1 MRSSTGRSI
10 FARIRSV
17 AALAVV
23 VLVGVIGLQAPAH
36 AAGVPD
42 RVVTRLDLATYVV
55 NYKNGMPSTENTNQ
69 FRWDANSP
77 AEVAEIIR
85 AMRIANQGDAAT
97 RGEAEAILQRY
108 GYNLDWIQDSASERS
123 YLVVRESVP
132 CQRCWGMYIL
142 RYDTSSAQV
151 NLAVEVPHPF
161 HDENTPELG
170 IKMFRDVDAKMFAMA
185 GTHRYNSTETRP
197 EYENSRVSD
206 MARSY
211 ESLFHKVHTNFTTSA
226 PNATHV
232 VQLHGFE
239 ERATYPDVVLSNGT
253 PEPPTRLNSFARALE
268 DEGVWAGAFDG
279 VHYTDLGATINPQA
293 KHTNSKGGHFY
304 HMEMTQWVRYS
315 TSKHTAVINALKKAM
330 FSGTPGAVA
339 DIPYAPGYNPS
350 AAAAYARKYA
360 EHPNPAYK
368 DFTNPNGDCTNF
380 VSQALLAG
388 GWKMSAPQVIIPG
401 THREPQFW
409 YYNADSPSWTW
420 TGANAWAEFAKDS
433 GRVEK
438 VRYLSDVGLGD
449 IVQWAD
455 PADRHKDHTM
465 IVTGMTDNGPLL
477 SYHTSNRL
485 DRPLWEI
492 VKDKPEK
499 TFYAWRVVN
508 TTATPLSPATTS

>member
-1 MRSSTGRSI
+1 M
-10 FARIRSV
+10 IRKV
-17 AALAVV
+17 AALTLV
-23 VLVGVIGLQAPAH
+23 VLVALVTLGGLQTPAQ

-55 NYKNGMPSTENTNQ
+55 NYKNGMPSTEDTNQ
-69 FRWDANSP
+69 FRWEADSP

-108 GYNLDWIQDSASERS
+108 GYNLDWIQDTVSERS

-239 ERATYPDVVLSNGT
+239 ERANYPDVVLSNGT
-253 PEPPTRLNSFARALE
+253 PEPEMRLDSFSKALNAN
-268 DEGVWAGAFDG
+268 DVWAGVFDG
-279 VHYTDLGATINPQA
+279 VHYPDLGATINPQA
-293 KHTNSKGGHFY
+293 KHTNGKGGFFY

-315 TSKHTAVINALKKAM
+315 TTKHTAVIEALKDAM
-330 FSGTPGAVA
+330 FAGRPGEVA

-350 AAAAYARKYA
+350 AAVAYAVKYA
-360 EHPNPAYK
+360 KIENPAYK
-368 DFTNPNGDCTNF
+368 DFANLGGDCTNF

-388 GWKMSAPQVIIPG
+388 GWKMNVPLVSHPN
-401 THREPQFW
+401 THRERPYW
-409 YYNADSPSWTW
+409 YYRANDVSWTW
-420 TGANAWAEFAKDS
+420 SAANNWAEFAKDS

-438 VRYLSDVGLGD
+438 VRYLSDVGIGD
-449 IVQWAD
+449 IVQFAN
-455 PADRHKDHTM
+455 PADRNKDHTM
-465 IVTGMTDNGPLL
+465 IVTSLSEQGPRM
-477 SYHTSNRL
+477 SYHSTGRPTNKL
-485 DRPLWEI
+485 DEPLWDI
-492 VKDKPEK
+492 VNRHRDKA
-499 TFYAWRVVN
+499 FYAWRVVN
-508 TTATPLSPATTS
+508 TTATPPLS